1 VRANVCVL
9 CVCTLFLLT
18 LTTKK
23 TGVPVLNDEGVL
35 VDMYCDADVLQLP
48 DLDLDINVGL
58 ALEQV
63 HAFEHTHTHTHTHT
77 HSLTLSLS
85 HTHTHCSLYAVLMW
99 N

>member
-1 VRANVCVL
+1 MCVCVCVF
-9 CVCTLFLLT
+9 CVCVYSFPSHSP
-18 LTTKK
+18 TKQK

-63 HAFEHTHTHTHTHT
+63 HAFVNTHTQ
-77 HSLTLSLS
+77 
-85 HTHTHCSLYAVLMW
+85 THCSLYAILMW